1 MMMIVREFRQVW
13 RRLTRRPG
21 YALLS
26 VAVLGVGLGVVLF
39 LFSLVNTLVLQPLPF
54 PHAGRLVA
62 VGEAHDNGIGIGD
75 VDTREYIGLHDHL
88 QGVDAVGA
96 YAQKGFGLD
105 TGSGARF
112 YVGTRL
118 TALMLRMLGA
128 KPILGRGLVA
138 SDDKVG
144 APAVLLIGENL
155 WRHQFHA
162 DPDVLGHKV
171 RVSGQWA
178 TIVGVLPATFT
189 FRGISQLWMPL
200 PMGEGM
206 RSDIYMVARLAPGVT
221 LAQARQQLDALD
233 AHLRSTSSEWR
244 HQQRIVM
251 KPLAYVM
258 VHKDIRR
265 WVWLMFGA
273 GLLVLL
279 LACVN
284 VGNLQLVQT
293 LNRRRE
299 LALRSALGCG
309 RTRLFVSALIESLML
324 SVAAL
329 AVALP
334 MVHFGNRWLVAMYV
348 ANGQAPDAWMR
359 FGIDERVLA
368 FAAGMALLSTALAGL
383 ISAWRASRTDLQSAL
398 RDGGKGSGGGF
409 VRVAKGLVV
418 AEVALTVILL
428 VGAGT
433 FVRALD
439 ALLSQQ
445 TAGAGHAAQVLTAHL
460 ALPATVY
467 DDGAKR
473 IRFINDVVERL
484 RREPGV
490 VDATA
495 SNTIPGV
502 ALGSHEYVS
511 RSGQPEPANG
521 WPWVRMGIVD
531 GHFLDT
537 YGVRLLKGRYFD
549 ARDQADTA
557 PVIVIDQRMAQALWP
572 NGGALQQPLILYPGK
587 TYARTV
593 TVIGIVQTLQLDSR
607 LDEALPA
614 MLMPL
619 TQAAKQSALHAVGL
633 AVRTHVDAT
642 GFAQQLARAVHAVDP
657 GVAVFAVHTQAR
669 AIAMQRTGMTVLT
682 DVFSALGLVALL
694 LAGAGLYGVLAFS
707 VAQRT
712 QEIGIR
718 RAIGASSAAIMRTVG
733 RQLAWQLGL
742 GLVIGLALAVP
753 WSGLLADPG
762 MRTRA
767 HDPAVFIPV
776 LLVVIGVS
784 VLAALVPLIR
794 ALRVDPAVALRHE

>member
-1 MMMIVREFRQVW
+1 MRMIVREFRQAW
-13 RRLTRRPG
+13 RRLARRPG

-39 LFSLVNTLVLQPLPF
+39 LFSLVNTVVLQPLPF
-54 PHAGRLVA
+54 SHADRLVA
-62 VGEAHDNGIGIGD
+62 VGEAHDKGIGIGD
-75 VDTREYIGLHDHL
+75 IDTHEYLGLRDRL

-96 YAQKGFGLD
+96 YVWEGLGLD

-112 YVGTRL
+112 YNGTRL
-118 TALMLRMLGA
+118 TASMFRMLGA
-128 KPILGRGLVA
+128 KPILGRGFAA

-144 APAVLLIGENL
+144 APAVVLIGENL

-162 DPDVLGHKV
+162 DPGVLGRKV

-189 FRGISQLWMPL
+189 FRGTSQLWVPL
-200 PMGEGM
+200 KPGAGK
-206 RSDIYMVARLAPGVT
+206 RSDIYMVARLAPGVA

-233 AHLRSTSSEWR
+233 THLRHLSSEWW
-244 HQQRIVM
+244 QQERIVM
-251 KPLAYVM
+251 KPLAHAI

-273 GLLVLL
+273 GVMVLL

-309 RTRLFVSALIESLML
+309 RTRLFVGVSIESLML
-324 SVAAL
+324 SAAAL

-334 MVHFGNRWLVAMYV
+334 MVHFGNRWLVAMYI
-348 ANGQAPDAWMR
+348 ANGQAPSAWMR
-359 FGIDERVLA
+359 FGIDGRVLA
-368 FAAGMALLSTALAGL
+368 FAAGMALLSTALAGF
-383 ISAWRASRTDLQSAL
+383 ISAWRASRTDLQSTL

-418 AEVALTVILL
+418 AEVALTVVLL

-439 ALLSQQ
+439 VLLSQQ
-445 TAGAGHAAQVLTAHL
+445 AVGAGHAGQVLTAHL
-460 ALPATVY
+460 AMPPKVY
-467 DDGAKR
+467 DAGVQR
-473 IRFINDVVERL
+473 IRFIHDVTERL

-495 SNTIPGV
+495 SNTIPGAV
-502 ALGSHEYVS
+502 LGSHEYVS
-511 RSGQPEPANG
+511 RPGRAEPADG
-521 WPWVRMGIVD
+521 WPRVQMGIVD

-537 YGVRLLKGRYFD
+537 YGVRLLEGRAFD
-549 ARDQADTA
+549 AHDQADTA
-557 PVIVIDQRMAQALWP
+557 PVVVIDQRMAQALWP
-572 NGGALQQPLILYPGK
+572 KGNALHQSLILYPGK
-587 TYARTV
+587 SWARSV

-619 TQAAKQSALHAVGL
+619 SQAAKQSPLSSVGL
-633 AVRTHVDAT
+633 AVRTHVDAS
-642 GFAQQLARAVHAVDP
+642 GFTQQLAQVVHAVDP
-657 GVAVFAVHTQAR
+657 DVAVFAMHTQAR
-669 AIAMQRTGMTVLT
+669 TMAMQRTGMTVLT

-718 RAIGASSAAIMRTVG
+718 RAIGAGSGAIVCTVG

-742 GLVIGLALAVP
+742 GLVVGLALAVP

-767 HDPAVFIPV
+767 HDPAVFVPV

-784 VLAALVPLIR
+784 MLAALVPLLR
-794 ALRVDPAVALRHE
+794 ALRVDPAVALRYE